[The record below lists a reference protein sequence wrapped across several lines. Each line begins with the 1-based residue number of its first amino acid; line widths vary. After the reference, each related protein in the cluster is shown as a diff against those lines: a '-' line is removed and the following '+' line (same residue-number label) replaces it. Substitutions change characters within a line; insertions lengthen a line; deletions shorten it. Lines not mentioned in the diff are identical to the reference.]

1 MKQHKRQT
9 NRTPVA
15 VVTDLLALLALVLAP
30 QAMAQAQAQVPTQ
43 TPAQERPTVE
53 MLQATTQALIEALV
67 DSGLITRD
75 KANQLIATA
84 AAKAKAAMPLLAPAP
99 TAPESSAE
107 IGKDGKK
114 VIRVPYVPQAVKDE
128 MRNVIKQE
136 VLQQAR
142 TERWGQPGAY
152 PAWVDRFKIEGDYR
166 LRGEL
171 TSLSSANT
179 AAGLAG
185 YTNGSLTRAADI
197 SQNTL
202 NSAPS
207 FNTQEDF
214 DRLRVRARLG
224 VTATLSDQVST
235 TLRVST
241 GNTSDRTSTNQTL
254 GQSFNKY
261 QLVADQAYLTVRGFD
276 QRLILTGGR
285 LPNPFFST
293 DLLWADDLGFEGVAA
308 TGTMPV
314 MGGAAGFVT
323 AGYFP
328 LTENRPG
335 TTKPRALLG
344 VQTGLDMKLGQ
355 GDRRLK
361 IGVAIYN
368 YQGIEGVKESPAD
381 MGRSDYATRS
391 EYGSGFRQRGNTLFN
406 VRASGDTASPVYGL
420 ASSFQEL
427 NLTAALDWAD
437 LLPQHLRI
445 TGDVVKNLGFNR
457 DEMARRTGQSIPDG
471 GDIGFLARVQLG
483 QTQINKRGDWNAS
496 LAYRYL
502 GSDAVLDAFTNSD
515 FGLGGTN
522 NKGLIAAVNYG
533 LFVNTSL
540 SARWMSANPIDSY
553 APGSATSTKLA
564 VDAVQVEISSR
575 F

>member
-1 MKQHKRQT
+1 MTQDKRQA
-9 NRTPVA
+9 NRTPLA
-15 VVTDLLALLALVLAP
+15 AATALLALVLLPRAI
-30 QAMAQAQAQVPTQ
+30 AQAQ
-43 TPAQERPTVE
+43 TPAQTPERPTVE

-84 AAKAKAAMPLLAPAP
+84 AAKAKLATASVAPALA
-99 TAPESSAE
+99 APELGAE
-107 IGKDGKK
+107 VGKDGKK

-128 MRNVIKQE
+128 IRNGIKQE

-152 PAWVDRFKIEGDYR
+152 PAWVERFKIEGDYR

-171 TSLSSANT
+171 TRLSSANT
-179 AAGLAG
+179 AAGIVG
-185 YTNGSLTRAADI
+185 YTNGNLTRAADI

-214 DRLRVRARLG
+214 DRLRLRARLG
-224 VTATLSDQVST
+224 VTATLSEQVST
-235 TLRVST
+235 TLRVAT
-241 GNTSDRTSTNQTL
+241 GNTADRTSTNQTL

-276 QRLILTGGR
+276 QRLILTCGR

-314 MGGAAGFVT
+314 VGGASGFVT
-323 AGYFP
+323 AGFFP
-328 LTENRPG
+328 VTENRPG
-335 TTKPRALLG
+335 VNKPRALLG
-344 VQTGLDMKLGQ
+344 VQAGFDMKLGR

-361 IGVAIYN
+361 IGVALYN
-368 YQGIEGVKESPAD
+368 YQGIEGVQESTAD
-381 MGRSDYATRS
+381 TTRSDYAARY
-391 EYGSGFRQRGNTLFN
+391 EYASGFRQRGNTLFN
-406 VRASGDTASPVYGL
+406 VRAPGDTANPVYGL

-427 NLTAALDWAD
+427 NLTATLDWDD
-437 LLPQHLRI
+437 LLPQHLRL

-457 DEMARRTGQSIPDG
+457 AEMERRTGQPIPDG
-471 GDIGFLARVQLG
+471 VDIGFLARVQLG

-522 NKGLIAAVNYG
+522 NKGLIMGLNYG
-533 LFVNTSL
+533 LFTNTSL
-540 SARWMSANPIDSY
+540 SARWLSANPIDSY
-553 APGSATSTKLA
+553 APGSETSTKMA
-564 VDAVQVEISSR
+564 VDAMQVEINTR

>member
-1 MKQHKRQT
+1 M
-9 NRTPVA
+9 A

-30 QAMAQAQAQVPTQ
+30 QAMAQAQAPAQTQ

-84 AAKAKAAMPLLAPAP
+84 AAKAKATMPLVAPA
-99 TAPESSAE
+99 TAAPESSAE
-107 IGKDGKK
+107 LGKDGKK

-171 TSLSSANT
+171 TKLSSANT
-179 AAGLAG
+179 AAGTVG
-185 YTNGSLTRAADI
+185 YTNGNLTRAADI

-214 DRLRVRARLG
+214 DRMRVRARLG
-224 VTATLSDQVST
+224 VTATLSEQVSA

-241 GNTSDRTSTNQTL
+241 GNTADRTSTNQTL

-276 QRLILTGGR
+276 QRLTLTGGR
-285 LPNPFFST
+285 VPNPFFST
-293 DLLWADDLGFEGVAA
+293 DLLWADDLGFEGIAA
-308 TGTMPV
+308 TGTVPV
-314 MGGAAGFVT
+314 MDGAAGFVT

-335 TTKPRALLG
+335 ATKPRALLG
-344 VQTGLDMKLGQ
+344 VQTGLDMKLGR

-361 IGVAIYN
+361 IGVALYN
-368 YQGIEGVKESPAD
+368 YQGMEGVKELAAD
-381 MGRSDYATRS
+381 MSRSDYAARY
-391 EYGSGFRQRGNTLFN
+391 EYASGFRQRGNTLFN
-406 VRASGDTASPVYGL
+406 VRAPGDAASPVYGL

-427 NLTAALDWAD
+427 NLTASLDWDD
-437 LLPQHLRI
+437 LLPQHIRV
-445 TGDVVKNLGFNR
+445 TGDIVKNLGFNR
-457 DEMARRTGQSIPDG
+457 AEMERRTGQAIPDG

-483 QTQINKRGDWNAS
+483 QTQISKRGDWNAS

-522 NKGLIAAVNYG
+522 NKGLIVGMNYG
-533 LFVNTSL
+533 LFANTSL

-564 VDAVQVEISSR
+564 VDAVQVEINSR